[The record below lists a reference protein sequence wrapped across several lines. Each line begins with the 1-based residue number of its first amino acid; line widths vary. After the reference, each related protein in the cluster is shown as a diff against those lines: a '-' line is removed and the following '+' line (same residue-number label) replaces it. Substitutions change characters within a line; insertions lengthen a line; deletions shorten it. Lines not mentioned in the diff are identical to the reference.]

1 MSPANKALIV
11 ALIGTLGLW
20 GCAKG
25 PSNAG
30 TAERVKALEAK
41 LMKLEEDFRAVA
53 SARDQVRQK
62 LTVVEEQKN
71 LLQKERE
78 ELKLQIT
85 TRTGERDALQVQYD
99 QFRKALKD
107 LLGQAEAKAFSSE
120 PPVNAV
126 TSR

>member
-20 GCAKG
+20 GCSKG

-41 LMKLEEDFRAVA
+41 LIRLEEDFRAVA

-71 LLQKERE
+71 QLHKERE
-78 ELKLQIT
+78 ELTLQIT

-99 QFRKALKD
+99 QFRRAIKD
-107 LLGQAEAKAFSSE
+107 LLGQAESKALSSD